1 MPAIVTARLVGVVLS
16 TLAIYVFLI
25 VMIRLVGR
33 RMLAQLSALDFIVM
47 ILLGSAVET
56 AMVGASTSLAAGLV
70 AASVLLVSNRLL
82 TTVMLRS
89 KRLRHL
95 VVGGPVLLVHNGTLL
110 RTRMRRLGFTE
121 ADVLEALRE
130 RGIHD
135 LTDVHS
141 AVLEAD
147 GRINV
152 VQRTHHAGRP
162 VTGTAV
168 HASGDAPR
176 PRGATVTRPIPG
188 RSEPPEPSRPSE

>member
-25 VMIRLVGR
+25 LMIRLVGR

-70 AASVLLVSNRLL
+70 AASVLLLSNRLL
-82 TTVMLRS
+82 TIVMVRS

-95 VVGGPVLLVHNGTLL
+95 VVGGPVLLVHDGELL
-110 RTRMRRLGFTE
+110 RARMRRLGFTE

-130 RGIHD
+130 RGFHD
-135 LTDVHS
+135 LSDVKS
-141 AVLEAD
+141 AVVEAD

-152 VQRTHHAGRP
+152 VRRTGDK
-162 VTGTAV
+162 V
-168 HASGDAPR
+168 HPR
-176 PRGATVTRPIPG
+176 PFLAR
-188 RSEPPEPSRPSE
+188 PSR

>member
-1 MPAIVTARLVGVVLS
+1 MPAIVASRLVGVVLS
-16 TLAIYVFLI
+16 TLAIYVFL
-25 VMIRLVGR
+25 VLMIRLVGR

-70 AASVLLVSNRLL
+70 AASVLLLSNRLL
-82 TTVMLRS
+82 TAVTLRS

-95 VVGGPVLLVHNGTLL
+95 VVGGPVLLVHDGKVLGA
-110 RTRMRRLGFTE
+110 RMRRLGFTE
-121 ADVLEALRE
+121 ANVLEALRE

-135 LTDVHS
+135 LSDVNS

-152 VQRTHHAGRP
+152 VRRAR
-162 VTGTAV
+162 
-168 HASGDAPR
+168 
-176 PRGATVTRPIPG
+176 
-188 RSEPPEPSRPSE
+188 

>member
-1 MPAIVTARLVGVVLS
+1 MPAIVATRLVGVVLS
-16 TLAIYVFLI
+16 TLAIYAFLI
-25 VMIRLVGR
+25 LMIRLVGR

-95 VVGGPVLLVHNGTLL
+95 VVGGPVLLVHHGKVLGA
-110 RTRMRRLGFTE
+110 RMRRLGFTE
-121 ADVLEALRE
+121 ADILEALRE

-135 LTDVHS
+135 LSDVNS

-152 VQRTHHAGRP
+152 VKRKA
-162 VTGTAV
+162 
-168 HASGDAPR
+168 
-176 PRGATVTRPIPG
+176 
-188 RSEPPEPSRPSE
+188 

>member
-1 MPAIVTARLVGVVLS
+1 MPAVVTIRLIGVVLS

-25 VMIRLVGR
+25 SMIRLVGR

-82 TTVMLRS
+82 TVVMVRS

-95 VVGGPVLLVHNGTLL
+95 VVGGPVLLVHDGALL
-110 RTRMRRLGFTE
+110 RARMRRLGFTE

-130 RGIHD
+130 RGIHRVS
-135 LTDVHS
+135 DVSS

-152 VQRTHHAGRP
+152 VRRGPSAG
-162 VTGTAV
+162 
-168 HASGDAPR
+168 
-176 PRGATVTRPIPG
+176 
-188 RSEPPEPSRPSE
+188 

>member
-1 MPAIVTARLVGVVLS
+1 MRAIVATRLVGVVLS
-16 TLAIYVFLI
+16 TSAIYVFLI
-25 VMIRLVGR
+25 LMIRLVGR

-56 AMVGASTSLAAGLV
+56 AMVGASTSLLAGLV

-82 TTVMLRS
+82 TIVMLRS
-89 KRLRHL
+89 KRLRHF

-130 RGIHD
+130 RGIQD
-135 LTDVHS
+135 LTDINS

-152 VQRTHHAGRP
+152 VPRT
-162 VTGTAV
+162 
-168 HASGDAPR
+168 GDKAHP
-176 PRGATVTRPIPG
+176 
-188 RSEPPEPSRPSE
+188 